1 MTRASRHGMIRL
13 KNEKEIAGIRES
25 GRLLASTLEELK
37 KLVAPGIS
45 TQEMDSFARS
55 WIESHGG
62 KPAFLGYM
70 NYPASLCVSLNNEVI
85 HGIPGPRKLRQGDI
99 VSIDLGVDLNGYFSD
114 AAITIGVGPTS
125 RKRERL
131 AQVTR
136 ECLERGLALA
146 LPGNRISDIS
156 RAVYEHAVRNTFGV
170 VREYCGHGTGFAMH
184 EDPQVPNYV
193 GPGPNPRLKEGMVL
207 AIEPMINAGTG
218 DIELLE
224 DGWTVVT
231 ADGDDSAHFEHTV
244 AVLRDRMEILTLFE

>member
-1 MTRASRHGMIRL
+1 MIRL
-13 KNEKEIAGIRES
+13 KNEKEIAGIRDS
-25 GRLLASTLEELK
+25 GQLLARTLEELK
-37 KLVAPGIS
+37 KLVAEGVS
-45 TQEMDSFARS
+45 TRELDAFARS

-62 KPAFLGYM
+62 RPAFLGYM

-99 VSIDLGVDLNGYFSD
+99 VTIDIGVDLNGYFSD
-114 AAITIGVGPTS
+114 AAVTLPVGVTS
-125 RKRERL
+125 KRREKL
-131 AQVTR
+131 LQVTR
-136 ECLERGLALA
+136 ECLERGLAQA
-146 LPGNRISDIS
+146 VAGNRISDIS
-156 RAVYEHAVRNTFGV
+156 RAVFEHATHNTFGV

-207 AIEPMINAGTG
+207 AIEPMINVGTG

-231 ADGDDSAHFEHTV
+231 ADGTDSAHFEHTV
-244 AVLRDRMEILTLFE
+244 AVLRDRMEILTVLH

>member
-1 MTRASRHGMIRL
+1 MIRL

-25 GRLLASTLEELK
+25 GRLLAGTLEELK

-45 TQEMDSFARS
+45 THEMDSFARS

-114 AAITIGVGPTS
+114 AAITIAVGATT

-131 AQVTR
+131 AQITR
-136 ECLERGLALA
+136 ECLERGLAQA

-184 EDPQVPNYV
+184 EDPQVPNYRT
-193 GPGPNPRLKEGMVL
+193 GQAGRRIEPGLCL
-207 AIEPMINAGTG
+207 AIEPMFTLGSHEAQMQPDDWTIVTR
-218 DIELLE
+218 
-224 DGWTVVT
+224 DGSL
-231 ADGDDSAHFEHTV
+231 AAHFEHSITITEHGP
-244 AVLRDRMEILTLFE
+244 EILTTV

>member
-1 MTRASRHGMIRL
+1 MIRL

-25 GRLLASTLEELK
+25 GRLLAGTLEELK

-114 AAITIGVGPTS
+114 AAITIAVGATS
-125 RKRERL
+125 RKREKL
-131 AQVTR
+131 AQITR
-136 ECLERGLALA
+136 ECL
-146 LPGNRISDIS
+146 
-156 RAVYEHAVRNTFGV
+156 
-170 VREYCGHGTGFAMH
+170 
-184 EDPQVPNYV
+184 
-193 GPGPNPRLKEGMVL
+193 
-207 AIEPMINAGTG
+207 
-218 DIELLE
+218 
-224 DGWTVVT
+224 
-231 ADGDDSAHFEHTV
+231 
-244 AVLRDRMEILTLFE
+244 

>member
-1 MTRASRHGMIRL
+1 MIRL

-37 KLVAPGIS
+37 KMVAEGI
-45 TQEMDSFARS
+45 TTRELDSFARS
-55 WIESHGG
+55 WIESRGG

-85 HGIPGPRKLRQGDI
+85 HGIPGARRLRRGDI

-114 AAITIGVGPTS
+114 AAVTVPVGETS
-125 RKRERL
+125 SRRVRL
-131 AQVTR
+131 LEVTR
-136 ECLERGLALA
+136 ECLARGVAQA
-146 LPGNRISDIS
+146 MPGNRISDIS
-156 RAVYEHAVRNTFGV
+156 KAIYEHAVANSFGV

-193 GPGPNPRLKEGMVL
+193 GGGPNPRLKEGMVL
-207 AIEPMINAGTG
+207 AIEPMVNAGTG
-218 DIELLE
+218 DIDLLD

-231 ADGDDSAHFEHTV
+231 ADGRDAAHFEHTV
-244 AVLRDRMEILTLFE
+244 AVLRDRVEILTLFH

>member
-1 MTRASRHGMIRL
+1 MIRL

-25 GRLLASTLEELK
+25 GRLLAGTLEELK
-37 KLVAPGIS
+37 KLVVPGIS
-45 TQEMDSFARS
+45 THEMDSFARS

-114 AAITIGVGPTS
+114 AAITLPVGATS
-125 RKRERL
+125 QKRERL
-131 AQVTR
+131 MQITR
-136 ECLERGLALA
+136 ECLTRGLAQA

-156 RAVYEHAVRNTFGV
+156 RAVYDHAARNTCGV

-231 ADGDDSAHFEHTV
+231 ADGGDSAHFEHTV
-244 AVLRDRMEILTLFE
+244 AILRDRMEILTLFE

>member
-1 MTRASRHGMIRL
+1 MIRL
-13 KNEKEIAGIRES
+13 KNEKEITGIRDS
-25 GRLLASTLEELK
+25 GHLLAGTLEELK
-37 KLVAPGIS
+37 KLVVAGVS
-45 TQEMDSFARS
+45 TRELDSFARS

-85 HGIPGPRKLRQGDI
+85 HGIPGRRKLRQGDI

-114 AAITIGVGPTS
+114 AAITLAVGATS
-125 RKRERL
+125 KKRERL
-131 AQVTR
+131 MQITR
-136 ECLERGLALA
+136 ECLERGLAQA

-156 RAVYEHAVRNTFGV
+156 RAVHDHAAGNACGV

-218 DIELLE
+218 DIELLD

-231 ADGDDSAHFEHTV
+231 ADGEDSAHFEHTV
-244 AVLRDRMEILTLFE
+244 AILRDRMEILTLFD